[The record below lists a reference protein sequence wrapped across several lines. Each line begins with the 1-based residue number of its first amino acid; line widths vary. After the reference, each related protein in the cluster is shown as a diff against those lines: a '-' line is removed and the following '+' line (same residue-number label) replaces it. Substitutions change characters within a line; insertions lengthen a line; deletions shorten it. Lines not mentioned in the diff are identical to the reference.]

1 MDGLQF
7 ELEHNSPR
15 LLRLNRFS
23 QWESFYAM
31 LWKTGGAVTAETFQG
46 LWYSRFHQA
55 RKCAN
60 GVADF

>member
-23 QWESFYAM
+23 QWGNYYAI
-31 LWKTGGAVTAETFQG
+31 LLKTGGAVTAETFQG
-46 LWYSRFHQA
+46 LWYSAFQQA
-55 RKCAN
+55 RKCAI

>member
-23 QWESFYAM
+23 QWGFFYAM
-31 LWKTGGAVTAETFQG
+31 LLKTGGAVTAETFQG
-46 LWYSRFHQA
+46 LWYSNFPEA

-60 GVADF
+60 GVPDF